1 MDYHP
6 IANIFPL
13 MTEQEM
19 DLLVNDIAAHGQREP
34 ALVFE
39 GKILDGRNR
48 AIACKRA
55 GEKLKAKQ
63 FKGTR
68 QQALEHVWST
78 NTVRRH
84 LTSSQKA
91 MITAERK
98 ATDPDFAEQCRL
110 LEEEAKERKAQAK
123 GKPRGEKA
131 SVTETIPEETSR
143 AARETSTVLAK
154 ASGTNRKYLELA
166 EQIFDEHPEY
176 VEPVKQGEKTVTQA
190 NREIKKQAVAQK
202 LETLA
207 AAGAAATDGKY
218 DVIVLDPPWPMQKI
232 ERDCRPNQ
240 VEFDYPTMTEE
251 QLAALEIP
259 CADDCHVWVWTT
271 HRFLPMALRLLDKW
285 GLKYVCTFVWHKPGG
300 FQPVGL
306 PQYNCEF
313 AIYARK
319 GSPPFLDTKDFGV
332 CFSAPRGEHS
342 EKPEAF
348 YETLRRVTGG
358 RRLDM
363 FNRRKIEGFDGWGN
377 EAK

>member
-1 MDYHP
+1 LEYHP
-6 IANIFPL
+6 AANSFP
-13 MTEQEM
+13 MM
-19 DLLVNDIAAHGQREP
+19 DAKRFAELKADIAANGLREKIK
-34 ALVFE
+34 LLG

-48 AIACKRA
+48 HKACLELGK
-55 GEKLKAKQ
+55 EPQ
-63 FKGTR
+63 FENCDGDPW
-68 QQALEHVWST
+68 AYVWSL
-78 NTVRRH
+78 NGERRDLVDEQRYLIWKH
-84 LTSSQKA
+84 CYEQSEAFKAEQQRIAERANRNRSESQKGVP
-91 MITAERK
+91 K
-98 ATDPDFAEQCRL
+98 A
-110 LEEEAKERKAQAK
+110 EAKERARTECPRTLPRPGKAAK
-123 GKPRGEKA
+123 AAFSKTNPGAVARGD
-131 SVTETIPEETSR
+131 T
-143 AARETSTVLAK
+143 LAK
-154 ASGTNRKYLELA
+154 RRPDLA
-166 EQIFDEHPEY
+166 EKVRLSEMKPAEAHRVMRRDE
-176 VEPVKQGEKTVTQA
+176 VS
-190 NREIKKQAVAQK
+190 KKLA
-202 LETLA
+202 TLA

-240 VEFDYPTMTEE
+240 VAFDYPTMTEE

-271 HRFLPMALRLLDKW
+271 HRFLPMALRLLYKW

-313 AIYARK
+313 AVYARK

-332 CFSAPRGEHS
+332 CFNAPRGEHS